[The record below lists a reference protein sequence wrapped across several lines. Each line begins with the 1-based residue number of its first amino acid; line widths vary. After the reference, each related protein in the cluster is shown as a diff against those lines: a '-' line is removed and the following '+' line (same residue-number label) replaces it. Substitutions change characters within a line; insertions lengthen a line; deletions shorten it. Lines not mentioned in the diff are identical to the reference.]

1 VIVSCTFLVSNQSH
15 AGESLKIGSDEWPPF
30 HSAGE
35 SEEDV
40 QGFAADLMRA
50 VLKKMGVKITSHRIY
65 PWKRA
70 IVMVFSGDLDVV
82 FTTTKTDER
91 MKYCYFPKEPLTT
104 FSYLFFIRQ
113 KDDGRLI
120 YNTFDDLKGNKIG
133 IVRGFT
139 YTEEFMNF
147 IMEKKNFE
155 EAMVG
160 YQNFKKLVANRVDYV
175 VAPKR
180 VGNNLIK
187 KLKIGDKCVALKKP
201 LMENYL
207 YAMFSKITVT
217 QKFVDKFSKALQDL
231 KTTREYEKIVVKNN
245 WE

>member
-1 VIVSCTFLVSNQSH
+1 
-15 AGESLKIGSDEWPPF
+15 
-30 HSAGE
+30 
-35 SEEDV
+35 
-40 QGFAADLMRA
+40 
-50 VLKKMGVKITSHRIY
+50 
-65 PWKRA
+65 
-70 IVMVFSGDLDVV
+70 
-82 FTTTKTDER
+82 
-91 MKYCYFPKEPLTT
+91 
-104 FSYLFFIRQ
+104 
-113 KDDGRLI
+113 
-120 YNTFDDLKGNKIG
+120 
-133 IVRGFT
+133 
-139 YTEEFMNF
+139 
-147 IMEKKNFE
+147 
-155 EAMVG
+155 
-160 YQNFKKLVANRVDYV
+160 VANRVDYV